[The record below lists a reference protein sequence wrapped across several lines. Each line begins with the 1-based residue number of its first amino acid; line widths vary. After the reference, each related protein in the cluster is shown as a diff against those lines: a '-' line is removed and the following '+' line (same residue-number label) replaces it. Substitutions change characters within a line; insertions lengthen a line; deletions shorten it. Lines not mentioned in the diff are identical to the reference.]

1 MGHSPKG
8 TKHFLFPT
16 LESSVRMPV
25 LHSLIS
31 AKAKKAG
38 AHSPERPQLTPGG
51 LRLRAFASITSL
63 AWN

>member
-16 LESSVRMPV
+16 LESSVHVR
-25 LHSLIS
+25 HSLIS
-31 AKAKKAG
+31 AKAKKAV
-38 AHSPERPQLTPGG
+38 AHSPEQPQLTPGG